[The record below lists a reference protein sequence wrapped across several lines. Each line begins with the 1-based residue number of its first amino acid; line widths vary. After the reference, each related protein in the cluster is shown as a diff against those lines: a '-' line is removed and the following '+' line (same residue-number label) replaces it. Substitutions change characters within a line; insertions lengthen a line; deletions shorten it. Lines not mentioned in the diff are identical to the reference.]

1 MAQAT
6 RMPDSS
12 IAGARDAVR
21 SVAPGAQLRVS
32 LVTEPSAFL
41 RLKKEWNALAEST
54 HDEPFHRH
62 EYVRSW
68 IESFAPGASL
78 RILTGRDERDRLVA
92 LLPLIE
98 RRSRLLGLGV
108 REWSSP
114 TNVHSFRFDFL
125 ALDPAAAA
133 PFFLARLAAQREW
146 DLLRL
151 ADVPPQGSA
160 WHLYDAACG
169 AGWPAGIYPAQ
180 KSPYLPLPAS
190 FDDLAGLWSSK
201 FRSNLRRR
209 RRLLERR
216 GRVEV
221 ERVGAGPGLAKILDA
236 CFRLEGRGWKG
247 KHGDSAQRDPRIGSF
262 YRSLAER
269 SGGSF
274 SLSLLKLDGKLIAF
288 HYGLTRRRVYSLLL
302 TSYDESFRECSPG
315 HLLVEEVLR
324 DCLAEGV
331 REFDFLGCDLEWK
344 RAWTE
349 SSRSHSWL
357 FMFRN
362 DSWGRAL
369 RGAKFTWAPAARRM
383 IGSFFHRGP
392 LLGSASEGGS

>member
-1 MAQAT
+1 MGG
-6 RMPDSS
+6 SS
-12 IAGARDAVR
+12 IGVATRDAVGEVSR
-21 SVAPGAQLRVS
+21 EAGVRVS
-32 LVTEPSAFL
+32 LLTERAAFL
-41 RLKKEWNALAEST
+41 RLEKEWNDLAEST
-54 HDEPFHRH
+54 RDEPFYRH

-68 IESFAPGASL
+68 IESFAPGAAL
-78 RILTGRDERDRLVA
+78 RILTGRDDRDRLVA

-98 RRSRLLGLGV
+98 RRSRFLGLHV

-125 ALDPAAAA
+125 ARDPASAA
-133 PFFLARLAAQREW
+133 PCFLARLAAEREW

-160 WHLYDAACG
+160 WHLYRAARD
-169 AGWPAGIYPAQ
+169 AGWPAGIYRAQ
-180 KSPYLPLPAS
+180 KSPYIPLPAS
-190 FDDLAGLWSSK
+190 LDDLAGLWSSK

-221 ERVGAGPGLAKILDA
+221 ERIGAGEGLRKILDE
-236 CFRLEGRGWKG
+236 CFLLEGRGWKG
-247 KHGDSAQRDPRIGSF
+247 KRGDSAQGDPRISSF
-262 YRSLAER
+262 YRSLAAR

-324 DCLAEGV
+324 DCLASGV

-349 SSRSHSWL
+349 SCRPHSWL

-362 DSWGRAL
+362 DARGRAM
-369 RGAKFTWAPAARRM
+369 RRAKFAWIPAARRL
-383 IGSFFHRGP
+383 IGSIFRRGP
-392 LLGSASEGGS
+392 LLGSG

>member
-1 MAQAT
+1 MGG
-6 RMPDSS
+6 SS
-12 IAGARDAVR
+12 IGAAHHGSAPD
-21 SVAPGAQLRVS
+21 VANPAPLRVS
-32 LVTEPSAFL
+32 LLTDRSAFL
-41 RLKKEWNALAEST
+41 GMEKEWNDLAEST
-54 HDEPFHRH
+54 RDEPFHRH
-62 EYVRSW
+62 EYVRTW

-78 RILTGRDERDRLVA
+78 RILAGRDDRDRLVA

-98 RRSRLLGLGV
+98 RRSRFLGLSV
-108 REWSSP
+108 REWCSP

-125 ALDPAAAA
+125 AEDPSSAA
-133 PFFLARLAAQREW
+133 PHFLDRLAAQPEW

-160 WHLYDAACG
+160 WHLYQAACD
-169 AGWPAGIYPAQ
+169 AGWPAGIYRAQ
-180 KSPYLPLPAS
+180 KSPYIPLPAS

-209 RRLLERR
+209 RKLLERR
-216 GRVEV
+216 GRIEV
-221 ERVGAGPGLAKILDA
+221 ERVGTGPRLLAILDE
-236 CFRLEGRGWKG
+236 CFLLESRGWKG
-247 KHGDSAQRDPRIGSF
+247 KRGDSAQGDPRIRSF
-262 YRSLAER
+262 YSSLAER
-269 SGGSF
+269 SGGAF
-274 SLSLLKLDGKLIAF
+274 SLSLLKLDGRLIAF
-288 HYGLTRRRVYSLLL
+288 HYGLTRRRIYSLLL

-324 DCLAEGV
+324 ECLASGV

-362 DSWGRAL
+362 HPLGRAM
-369 RGAKFTWAPAARRM
+369 RRAKFEWAPAARRM
-383 IGSFFHRGP
+383 IGSIFRRGP
-392 LLGSASEGGS
+392 VLGSA